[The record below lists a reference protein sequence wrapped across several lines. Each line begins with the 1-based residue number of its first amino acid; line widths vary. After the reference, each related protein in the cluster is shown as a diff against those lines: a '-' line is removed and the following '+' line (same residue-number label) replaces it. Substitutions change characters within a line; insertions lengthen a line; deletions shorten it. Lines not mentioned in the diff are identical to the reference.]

1 MEDDLRNHG
10 ISTPRISK
18 CLSGVT
24 TLARLV
30 DIIDGDTIVC
40 VLPLL
45 GKYFKFNIR
54 LNGIDTSEMKS
65 KDPLL
70 RERAV
75 KARNFLLQKV
85 LKTPTQFEDRT
96 ALQHYLDKECIQL
109 YLHCFEFDKY
119 GRLLADVYSQ
129 PSDSVSLSREL
140 INASLA
146 DEYDGGKKNHSE
158 YK

>member
-1 MEDDLRNHG
+1 MEDNLRNHG
-10 ISTPRISK
+10 ISTPHIST
-18 CLSGVT
+18 CVSGIS

-75 KARNFLLQKV
+75 KARNFLIK
-85 LKTPTQFEDRT
+85 KTINTPERFEDRK
-96 ALQHYLDKECIQL
+96 ALQQHLDKECIQL
-109 YLHCFEFDKY
+109 YLHCFDFDKY
-119 GRLLADVYSQ
+119 GRLLADVYSK
-129 PSDSVSLSREL
+129 PSDSVSLSTEL